1 MQGDLDNRSV
11 MHSLRAVGGGA
22 AAHVTGAP
30 QEPPRMVPHGSVEP
44 CTCYRRASAS
54 AAMTARRTL
63 AACGAA
69 RYSES

>member
-1 MQGDLDNRSV
+1 MQGDTDNRSV
-11 MHSLRAVGGGA
+11 IHSLRAVGGGA
-22 AAHVTGAP
+22 AAHVTGTP
-30 QEPPRMVPHGSVEP
+30 QEPSHMFPQRRAKP